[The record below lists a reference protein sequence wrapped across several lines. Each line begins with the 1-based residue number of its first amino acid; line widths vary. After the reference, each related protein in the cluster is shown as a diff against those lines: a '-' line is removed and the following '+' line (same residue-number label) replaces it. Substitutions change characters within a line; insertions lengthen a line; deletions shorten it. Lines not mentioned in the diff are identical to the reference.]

1 VQAINASQ
9 FNSVSLIPERA
20 SDCEVEVENILA
32 RLQRNSPVTRLGAN
46 LEKQCQSFSAP
57 SRFALSLSRSR
68 WQRRLPRVSVK
79 QAAVERL
86 LGLLLVREVHMET
99 AAHLILSAVQVEP
112 IVVMVASP
120 AMEHAAVRLLHLP
133 QRPKYPPMDNVA
145 LEVVAPV

>member
-1 VQAINASQ
+1 
-9 FNSVSLIPERA
+9 
-20 SDCEVEVENILA
+20 
-32 RLQRNSPVTRLGAN
+32 
-46 LEKQCQSFSAP
+46 
-57 SRFALSLSRSR
+57 
-68 WQRRLPRVSVK
+68 
-79 QAAVERL
+79 VERL

-99 AAHLILSAVQVEP
+99 AAHLILSAVQVAP

>member
-1 VQAINASQ
+1 
-9 FNSVSLIPERA
+9 
-20 SDCEVEVENILA
+20 
-32 RLQRNSPVTRLGAN
+32 
-46 LEKQCQSFSAP
+46 
-57 SRFALSLSRSR
+57 
-68 WQRRLPRVSVK
+68 
-79 QAAVERL
+79 
-86 LGLLLVREVHMET
+86 MET